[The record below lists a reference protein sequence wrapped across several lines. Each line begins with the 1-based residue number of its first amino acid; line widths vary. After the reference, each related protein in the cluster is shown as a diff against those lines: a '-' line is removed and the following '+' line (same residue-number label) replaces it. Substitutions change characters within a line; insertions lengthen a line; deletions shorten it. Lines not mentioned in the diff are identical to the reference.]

1 MFWSLSGA
9 VAAHVGWRGSA
20 RTVEYL
26 RATGPVWGEAHTAPR
41 RRTAAVCMLLGAV
54 VALIAAREWGNVAT
68 FATLVMIAVTVR
80 VSLVDIDTHLIP
92 GGALV
97 LGWFAGLPLLAV
109 ATAFGDGTV
118 RGMALGAGLA
128 WVVLAFVHLVSR
140 GDMGAGDVALG
151 ALLGAHAGWV
161 SWQTAVTGLFWAVI
175 IGGVTGAGLL
185 ATRRVTRRTFVPFGP
200 FLVAGSWIA
209 VLR

>member
-1 MFWSLSGA
+1 M
-9 VAAHVGWRGSA
+9 
-20 RTVEYL
+20 
-26 RATGPVWGEAHTAPR
+26 APR
-41 RRTAAVCMLLGAV
+41 RQAGAVCMLLGAIV
-54 VALIAAREWGNVAT
+54 SFVAARQWGNAAM

-80 VSLVDIDTHLIP
+80 ISLVDIDTHVIP

-97 LGWFAGLPLLAV
+97 LGWFAGLPLLV
-109 ATAFGDGTV
+109 LSVAFGDGTV

-128 WVVLAFVHLVSR
+128 WVLLAFIHLVSR

-151 ALLGAHAGWV
+151 AMLGAHAGWV
-161 SWQTAVTGLFWAVI
+161 SWQTTVTGLLWAVI
-175 IGGVTGAGLL
+175 IGGVTAAGLL
-185 ATRRVTRRTFVPFGP
+185 AARRVSRRTFVPFGP

>member
-1 MFWSLSGA
+1 
-9 VAAHVGWRGSA
+9 
-20 RTVEYL
+20 
-26 RATGPVWGEAHTAPR
+26 
-41 RRTAAVCMLLGAV
+41 MLLGA
-54 VALIAAREWGNVAT
+54 LIALMAARQWGNVAMV
-68 FATLVMIAVTVR
+68 ASLAMIAVTVR

-97 LGWFAGLPLLAV
+97 LGWFVSLPLLAL

-128 WVVLAFVHLVSR
+128 WVLLAFVHLLSR

-151 ALLGAHAGWV
+151 AMLGAHAGWV
-161 SWQTAVTGLFWAVI
+161 SWQTAVVGLFWAII

-185 ATRRVTRRTFVPFGP
+185 ATRRVSRRTFVPFGP

>member
-1 MFWSLSGA
+1 
-9 VAAHVGWRGSA
+9 
-20 RTVEYL
+20 
-26 RATGPVWGEAHTAPR
+26 
-41 RRTAAVCMLLGAV
+41 MLLGA
-54 VALIAAREWGNVAT
+54 LIALMAARQWGNVAMV
-68 FATLVMIAVTVR
+68 ASLAMIAVTVR

-97 LGWFAGLPLLAV
+97 LGWFVALPVFAV

-128 WVVLAFVHLVSR
+128 WVLLAFVHLLSR

-151 ALLGAHAGWV
+151 AMLGAHAGWV
-161 SWQTAVTGLFWAVI
+161 SWQTAVVGLFWAII

-185 ATRRVTRRTFVPFGP
+185 ATRRVSRRTFVPFGP

>member
-1 MFWSLSGA
+1 MA
-9 VAAHVGWRGSA
+9 
-20 RTVEYL
+20 
-26 RATGPVWGEAHTAPR
+26 
-41 RRTAAVCMLLGAV
+41 
-54 VALIAAREWGNVAT
+54 
-68 FATLVMIAVTVR
+68 ATLVMIAVTMR
-80 VSLVDIDTHLIP
+80 VSLVDIDTHVIP

-97 LGWFAGLPLLAV
+97 LGWFAGLPLFAF

-128 WVVLAFVHLVSR
+128 WVILAFVHLVSR
-140 GDMGAGDVALG
+140 GDMGTGDVALG

-161 SWQTAVTGLFWAVI
+161 SWQTAMAGLLWAVI

-185 ATRRVTRRTFVPFGP
+185 ATRRVSRRTFVPFGP